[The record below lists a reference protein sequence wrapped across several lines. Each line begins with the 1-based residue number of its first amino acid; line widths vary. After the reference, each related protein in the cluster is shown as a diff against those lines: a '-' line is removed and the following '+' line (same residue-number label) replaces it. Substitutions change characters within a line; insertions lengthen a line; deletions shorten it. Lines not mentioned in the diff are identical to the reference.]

1 MLASKMAWPKK
12 WKKLSIE
19 MIEWVSSKEQNIS
32 LLGNPS
38 LSINLTRQTWTW
50 LLKVS
55 WPNVLVA
62 EADRYQVSLNHS
74 LSQASLVQ
82 ELEGV
87 NQILELRKIKE
98 ESLSLVTRAI
108 SLAKR
113 FLSRNVLAE
122 RIMTLSKRLLTRTWS
137 QLKLL
142 LRFRQT
148 LMLVI
153 LTMIGS
159 T

>member
-1 MLASKMAWPKK
+1 M
-12 WKKLSIE
+12 
-19 MIEWVSSKEQNIS
+19 
-32 LLGNPS
+32 
-38 LSINLTRQTWTW
+38 
-50 LLKVS
+50 
-55 WPNVLVA
+55 A